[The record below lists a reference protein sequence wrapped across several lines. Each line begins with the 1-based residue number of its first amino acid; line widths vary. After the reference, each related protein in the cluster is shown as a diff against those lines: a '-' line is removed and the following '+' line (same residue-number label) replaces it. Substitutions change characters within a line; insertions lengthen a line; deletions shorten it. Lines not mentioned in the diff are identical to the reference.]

1 MTEPDPSTVF
11 DSGIVAILR
20 GVPTDDVCR
29 VVEAI
34 LDGGVTAVEITA
46 NTDGFLDQLSAVA
59 PIVADRGG
67 ALGAG
72 TVLDPETAVA
82 ALDAGASFVVTPTLN
97 EAVVETCNRYGVV
110 SIPGVLT
117 PTEALSAVEAGADAC
132 KIFPAS
138 SVGPA
143 HVSSVR
149 GPLPQ
154 LPLVPT
160 GGIGPENAAAYFEAG
175 AVALGVGSSIAPDEA
190 VRTGDLESIT
200 DNARTLVDV
209 ATDYRA

>member
-1 MTEPDPSTVF
+1 
-11 DSGIVAILR
+11 LR
-20 GVPTDDVCR
+20 GVPTEDVCR

-34 LDGGVTAVEITA
+34 LDGGVTSVEITA

-59 PIVADRGG
+59 PVVADRGG
-67 ALGAG
+67 VLGAG

-143 HVSSVR
+143 HVRSVR
-149 GPLPQ
+149 GPLSQ
-154 LPLVPT
+154 IPLVPT
-160 GGIGPENAAAYFEAG
+160 GGVGPENAAAYFEAG
-175 AVALGVGSSIAPDEA
+175 ATALGVGSSIAPDEA
-190 VRTGDLESIT
+190 VRTGDLERIT
-200 DNARTLVDV
+200 DNARTLVDI
-209 ATDYRA
+209 ATEYRA